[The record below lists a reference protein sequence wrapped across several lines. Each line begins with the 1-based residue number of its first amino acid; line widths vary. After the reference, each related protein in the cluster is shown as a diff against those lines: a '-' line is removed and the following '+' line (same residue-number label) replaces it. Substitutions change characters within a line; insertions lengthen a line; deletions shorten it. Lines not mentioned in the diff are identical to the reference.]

1 MVQFPGGIDKINPK
15 KLCEPAK
22 RLIIGTENHLMKK
35 LFGTDGIRGVAG
47 QSPLDP
53 ATIHAVGL
61 ALAHHLGNAPR
72 VLIGQDTRE
81 SSDWIAAALT
91 AGLTTGGATVESAG
105 VITTPAVAFL
115 ARAHNFAAG
124 IVISASHN
132 PWQDNG
138 IKLFGPDGYKLP
150 DSTELAIEAEIFRHL
165 ESAPLSSRT
174 LSGEKGEGPASV
186 LVPPP
191 VNEADRPEYIRFLL
205 AAVPNLSLEGRTIVV
220 DCANGAASAIAPQLF
235 AELTSNGGGEILLT
249 HASPNGRNINENCG
263 ALHPAVVA
271 AEVVKHKA
279 SMGITFDGDADRAL
293 FADEHGTV
301 VNGDAVLLLAAR
313 DLAARGL
320 LTNST
325 VVATTM
331 SNMGL
336 EAALKR
342 SQITMLRAPVGD
354 KYVLEQML
362 STGAALGGEQ
372 SGHIIFTGRSTTG
385 DGLLTALLLLDI
397 VHRSGQTLAQLTAD
411 LKTFPQVIVNVHVRS
426 KPPLA
431 QIPAVARAIA
441 AAELALADSGRV
453 VIRYSGTEA
462 LARVMIEAE
471 SEPLMHHHATAIA
484 AAIRTELG
492 A

>member
-1 MVQFPGGIDKINPK
+1 
-15 KLCEPAK
+15 
-22 RLIIGTENHLMKK
+22 MKK
-35 LFGTDGIRGVAG
+35 LFGTDGIRAVAG
-47 QSPLDP
+47 QFPLDP
-53 ATIHAVGL
+53 ATIYAVGL
-61 ALAHHLGNAPR
+61 ALAHHLTPEAAGSAPR
-72 VLIGQDTRE
+72 VVIGQDTRE
-81 SSDWIAAALT
+81 SCDWIAATLT
-91 AGLTTGGATVESAG
+91 AGLIAGGATVDSAG

-115 ARAHNFAAG
+115 ARVHHFSAG

-138 IKLFGPDGYKLP
+138 IKLFGPDGFKLP
-150 DSTELAIEAEIFRHL
+150 DSTELAIEAEIFRRL
-165 ESAPLSSRT
+165 EDAAGDAPRVASDA
-174 LSGEKGEGPASV
+174 PAA
-186 LVPPP
+186 
-191 VNEADRPEYIRFLL
+191 VNEADRAEYIRFLL
-205 AAVPNLSLEGRTIVV
+205 DAAPGLSLDGRCIVV
-220 DCANGAASAIAPQLF
+220 DCANGAASSIAPQLF
-235 AELTSNGGGEILLT
+235 AQLNENGGGEVRLT
-249 HASPNGRNINENCG
+249 HASPNGRNINAECG
-263 ALHPAVVA
+263 ALHPEVVA

-293 FADEHGTV
+293 FADENGKV

-313 DLAARGL
+313 HLKALNA
-320 LTNST
+320 LTNDI

-342 SQITMLRAPVGD
+342 SQIKMLRAPVGD

-362 STGAALGGEQ
+362 SSGAALGGEQ
-372 SGHIIFTGRSTTG
+372 SGHIIFSGRSTTG
-385 DGLLTALLLLDI
+385 DGILTALLLLDI

-411 LKTFPQVIVNVHVRS
+411 LKTFPQVILNVHVRE
-426 KPPLA
+426 KRPLDE
-431 QIPAVARAIA
+431 IPAVVEAIA
-441 AAELALADSGRV
+441 VAELALADSGRV

-484 AAIRTELG
+484 AAIRDELG